1 MADFERTV
9 LEFYQLPTPYPSE
22 WPAERD
28 EADAGEDTTAANPEN
43 RRLSRYQALATAVNE
58 RRSMM
63 SGPDGGVNNLV
74 QKDEADPLGSTDSV
88 VRSLKQMGLPIQ
100 DDPRLRKHISRN
112 NTRHGK
118 CLTND
123 FTSQAIDSYFRPQH
137 SLPLYIYP
145 KCMPMPTR
153 ETCCRD

>member
-9 LEFYQLPTPYPSE
+9 LDFYQLPNPYPSE
-22 WPAERD
+22 WPAEKD
-28 EADAGEDTTAANPEN
+28 EADAGEDTASANPEN

-58 RRSMM
+58 RRSMI

-100 DDPRLRKHISRN
+100 DDPRLRKFTWRN
-112 NTRHGK
+112 NAIHLWK
-118 CLTND
+118 LINLLV
-123 FTSQAIDSYFRPQH
+123 SQATGFCFHLRP
-137 SLPLYIYP
+137 SLPLYICP
-145 KCMPMPTR
+145 KCMPTPIR
-153 ETCCRD
+153 ETCCRV